1 MPYDIKRNYGDC
13 KGYAVVGPG
22 GVKGC
27 HTSRSSA
34 LNQQRALYAAE
45 SNSKKSDTGIITSED
60 VPQAYPHSIEDCP
73 DPKNCPDHMASYHE
87 ETNKKAPCWDGY
99 VQRGMK
105 PGEGGRMVP
114 NCVPVKKA
122 DMEDCQDLIKA
133 ENEMQEGMFVMG
145 PGNEYTKEH
154 SHGKIEHIM
163 RDGGLAMGSEFE
175 VIATLD
181 DPAILI
187 RIYKQSNGSWQ
198 GTDLFTAFKSS
209 EAMLIGTE
217 EDMMSHSM
225 EKAESVRVGQMVSW
239 NSSGGRAEGKV
250 IRVIR
255 NGKFKVPNSSFE
267 ITGTPEEPAA
277 AIRLYRDGEPTDTVV
292 GHKVKTLTVKKS
304 MQEDDIEKRSLEDLD
319 LKPTESMASNA
330 RRGLELRRKFGRGGT
345 AVGVA
350 RARDLSNRN
359 QLSPDTVLRMY
370 SFFSRH
376 EVDKKGKDF
385 NNSERPSNGKI
396 AWLLWGGDSG
406 FAWAKSKRNAIMNI
420 RSQKSNSTIWQNS
433 ALNLKKNIDKYN

>member
-1 MPYDIKRNYGDC
+1 MPYDIKRNYGGC

-22 GVKGC
+22 GTKGC
-27 HTSRSSA
+27 HTSRKKA
-34 LNQQRALYAAE
+34 IDQQRALYAAE
-45 SNSKKSDTGIITSED
+45 AQAKKSDTGIITNQD
-60 VPQAYPHSIEDCP
+60 VPQPYPHSIEDCP
-73 DPKNCPDHMASYHE
+73 DLKNCPDHMASYDE
-87 ETNKKAPCWDGY
+87 EANKKSPCWDGY

-114 NCVPVKKA
+114 NCVPVEKL
-122 DMEDCQDLIKA
+122 EDCCPDMIKM
-133 ENEMQEGMFVMG
+133 ENPQEGMFVMG

-154 SHGKIEHIM
+154 SHGKIEHVM
-163 RDGGLAMGSEFE
+163 RDGSLGPGSKFE
-175 VIATLD
+175 IQATME
-181 DPAILI
+181 DPALLI
-187 RIYKQSNGSWQ
+187 RIYKQTENGWEE
-198 GTDLFTAFKSS
+198 TDLMTGFKSS
-209 EAMLIGTE
+209 EATLVGNE
-217 EDMMSHSM
+217 QDMQEHSM
-225 EKAESVRVGQMVSW
+225 EKADSVRIGQMVSW

-250 IRVIR
+250 IRIIR
-255 NGKFKVPNSSFE
+255 SGKYKVPDSSFE
-267 ITGTPEEPAA
+267 INGTEEDPAV
-277 AIRLYRDGEPTDTVV
+277 AIRLYRDGEPTDTIV
-292 GHKVKTLTVKKS
+292 GHKMKTLTVKKS
-304 MQEDDIEKRSLEDLD
+304 MEEIDLEKRSLEDLD
-319 LKPTESMASNA
+319 LRPTESMASNA

-420 RSQKSNSTIWQNS
+420 RSQKSNDAAWQDS
-433 ALNLKKNIDKYN
+433 AFSFKKYLDN